1 MASSLRS
8 VQIVRAATDPKHVGR
23 FVFDNPSFRS
33 PMERNLGPFVVVA
46 GIVILLLGVLIW
58 AGGLSWFG
66 RLPGDIRIERGN
78 VRVYIPVVSM
88 LLVSVVGTLLLSVVR
103 YLFRR

>member
-1 MASSLRS
+1 MARNVGPL
-8 VQIVRAATDPKHVGR
+8 IVIAGIA
-23 FVFDNPSFRS
+23 
-33 PMERNLGPFVVVA
+33 VVA
-46 GIVILLLGVLIW
+46 VGILVW

-78 VRVYIPVVSM
+78 VRVYIPLVSM
-88 LLVSVVGTLLLSVVR
+88 LLVSVAASVLLFIVR

>member
-1 MASSLRS
+1 MPR
-8 VQIVRAATDPKHVGR
+8 T
-23 FVFDNPSFRS
+23 
-33 PMERNLGPFVVVA
+33 LGPLVVVG
-46 GIVILLLGVLIW
+46 GILIVVLGILVW

-78 VRVYIPVVSM
+78 LRIYIPLISM
-88 LLVSVVGTLLLSVVR
+88 LLVSVVATVVLTVLR

>member
-1 MASSLRS
+1 
-8 VQIVRAATDPKHVGR
+8 
-23 FVFDNPSFRS
+23 
-33 PMERNLGPFVVVA
+33 MERNVGPFIVVA
-46 GIVILLLGVLIW
+46 GILIVVLGVLVW

-78 VRVYIPVVSM
+78 VRIYIPLLSM
-88 LLVSVVGTLLLSVVR
+88 LLISVVATILLSVVR